1 MRQAEVFKSSIG
13 LSDPMQETYQLTPHA
28 CGSKREFWALTWP
41 LMIGLLSSTIMMFVD
56 RLFLARWNP
65 LALNAA
71 VSGGMAYFMFLVIP
85 MAVVEI
91 TEVLVGR
98 LNGEDRLHE
107 AGSAAWQMVLLS
119 LALLPIFWLI
129 AYAAPSLLFIGT
141 GNESFET
148 SYFQTLMM
156 FATFQCTTISLYG
169 FFIGM
174 GNVKIVTYAAIIGNV
189 VNIGLDYWMIFGGGP
204 MPELGVAG
212 AAIATGIAQ
221 IVQTL
226 FLLSLFWARRY
237 REKYGTALLKLNRPF
252 LFEGLR
258 IGLPSGAGRS
268 MEVIA
273 HFLFFRIIISVGQE
287 QMVLVAIAQS
297 IYILSSF
304 IIDAQCKGASAIVS
318 NLLGANHHAPLP
330 KVLRSGF
337 TIHCGYFLILLLLM
351 LGFPEQIYSLFSAEE
366 GVSLQ
371 LTPELLSVFKRA
383 LIGVSL
389 FFLVDGLGW
398 ILIGFLTAAKDTRYV
413 FWVSALVNWIAYLPP
428 TLWLIGWK
436 KGGADIAWAIIVG
449 VTLLTFILYLW
460 RYLSGQWLKYNDAKE
475 IL

>member
-1 MRQAEVFKSSIG
+1 MTVSSG
-13 LSDPMQETYQLTPHA
+13 YQLTSHPS
-28 CGSKREFWALTWP
+28 GSKREFWALTWP
-41 LMIGLLSSTIMMFVD
+41 LMIGLLSTTLMMFVD
-56 RLFLARWNP
+56 RLFLAKWNP

-71 VSGGMAYFMFLVIP
+71 VTGGIAYFMFLVIP

-91 TEVLVGR
+91 VEVLVGR
-98 LNGEDRLHE
+98 LNGEGRPHE
-107 AGSAAWQMVLLS
+107 TGSAAWQMVLLS
-119 LALLPIFWLI
+119 LCLLPIFSLI
-129 AYAAPSLLFIGT
+129 GTAAPSLLFIGT
-141 GNESFET
+141 GNETFET
-148 SYFQTLMM
+148 NYFLTLML
-156 FATFQCTTISLYG
+156 FASFQCITISLSG
-169 FFIGM
+169 FFIGI
-174 GNVKIVTYAAIIGNV
+174 GNVKIVTFSAIIGNI

-204 MPELGVAG
+204 MPELGVIG
-212 AAIATGIAQ
+212 AAAATGIAQ
-221 IVQTL
+221 VVQTL
-226 FLLSLFWARRY
+226 FLLSIFWMRRH
-237 REKYGTALLKLNRPF
+237 REKYGTTALKLHRPF

-318 NLLGANHHAPLP
+318 NLLGANQFAPIS

-337 TIHCGYFLILLLLM
+337 TIHCGYFLLLFLTVFS
-351 LGFPEQIYSLFSAEE
+351 FPEQIYNLFSAEE

-371 LTPELLSVFKRA
+371 MTPELMSIFKRA
-383 LIGVSL
+383 LIAVSL

-398 ILIGFLTAAKDTRYV
+398 ILIGFLTAAKDTRFV
-413 FWVSALVNWIAYLPP
+413 FWVSALVNWVAYVPP
-428 TLWLIGWK
+428 TVWFIGWK

-449 VTLLTFILYLW
+449 VTTITFLLYLW
-460 RYLSGQWLKYNDAKE
+460 RYLSGHWLRYSDEKAV
-475 IL
+475 L